1 MCFYARQFINQ
12 EVLHVQ
18 QYPNDGNIKQSAKR
32 QMQIRQ
38 LVRYN
43 KKKFHTFHIFKCLA
57 NRLTLNSRNE
67 NWVEI
72 HLGSNNCRYRP
83 NKDQIEEQ
91 SAIASAN

>member
-1 MCFYARQFINQ
+1 
-12 EVLHVQ
+12 
-18 QYPNDGNIKQSAKR
+18 
-32 QMQIRQ
+32 MQIQQ

-43 KKKFHTFHIFKCLA
+43 KKNFHTFDIFTSLA

-91 SAIASAN
+91 APLQARIDSKIIALTSVLNE